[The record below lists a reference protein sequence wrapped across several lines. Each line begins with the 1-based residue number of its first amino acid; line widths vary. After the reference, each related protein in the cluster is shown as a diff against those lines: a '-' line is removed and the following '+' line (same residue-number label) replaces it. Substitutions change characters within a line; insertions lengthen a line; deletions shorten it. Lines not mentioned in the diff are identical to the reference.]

1 MIGHDPNPSSAE
13 MTRYFFDICDG
24 DQLTADDEGMEL
36 PDIAA
41 AQEEA
46 ARSLADLARDRIR
59 RQPPCHMAIEVR
71 DSNGPV
77 LEASFFWRVVS
88 NH

>member
-1 MIGHDPNPSSAE
+1 
-13 MTRYFFDICDG
+13 MTQYFFDICNG
-24 DQLTADDEGMEL
+24 DQLTADEEGMEL
-36 PDIAA
+36 PDIEA

-46 ARSLADLARDRIR
+46 ARSLADLARDHIR
-59 RQPPCHMAIEVR
+59 RQPACHMAIEVR

-88 NH
+88 KH

>member
-1 MIGHDPNPSSAE
+1 LGVHGRPTGRNF
-13 MTRYFFDICDG
+13 FFDICNG

-36 PDIAA
+36 PDIEA

-46 ARSLADLARDRIR
+46 ARSLADLARDHIR
-59 RQPPCHMAIEVR
+59 RQPSCRMAIEVR

-88 NH
+88 KH

>member
-1 MIGHDPNPSSAE
+1 
-13 MTRYFFDICDG
+13 MTQYFFDICNG
-24 DQLTADDEGMEL
+24 DQLTADEEGMEL

-46 ARSLADLARDRIR
+46 ARSLADLARDQIR
-59 RQPPCHMAIEVR
+59 RQPSCRLAIEVR
-71 DSNGPV
+71 NKNGPV

-88 NH
+88 KH